1 MNDPQRPLPL
11 SAVLDIVERRRRRRS
26 RVQAVAGSALGVAA
40 AGIAGVIVVTL
51 RPDPAEVPSAAA
63 RPPATSSASAA
74 APPGHLPAGPSRAAP
89 PPFDPAYL
97 EPGYVERLADS
108 ILTGGSDPEH
118 VRRVEDAYA
127 LADAWGLEVYPAA
140 KAVAAKA
147 GLTGTDIDP
156 RDPDGDEEL
165 VSRFEEAGYTDEY
178 ADQLAEAWATDSR
191 TAKII
196 GALVIEAGCCG

>member
-1 MNDPQRPLPL
+1 
-11 SAVLDIVERRRRRRS
+11 V
-26 RVQAVAGSALGVAA
+26 
-40 AGIAGVIVVTL
+40 
-51 RPDPAEVPSAAA
+51 PAP
-63 RPPATSSASAA
+63 AA
-74 APPGHLPAGPSRAAP
+74 APPGRTGPSRGGP
-89 PPFDPAYL
+89 PPFDPGYL

-118 VRRVEDAYA
+118 NRRVDDALA
-127 LADAWGLEVYPAA
+127 LADAWGLQSYPAA

-178 ADQLAEAWATDSR
+178 ADQLAAAWATDRR

-196 GALVIEAGCCG
+196 GALVIDAGCCG

>member
-1 MNDPQRPLPL
+1 MNDPQRALPL
-11 SAVLDIVERRRRRRS
+11 SDVLDIVERRRRRRS
-26 RVQAVAGSALGVAA
+26 RVQAVAGSALGVVA

-51 RPDPAEVPSAAA
+51 RPEPAEVPSAVS

-74 APPGHLPAGPSRAAP
+74 APPGRMTAGPSRAAP

-97 EPGYVERLADS
+97 EPGYVEGLADS
-108 ILTGGSDPEH
+108 ILTGGSNPEH

-147 GLTGTDIDP
+147 GLTGADIDP
-156 RDPDGDEEL
+156 RDPEGDEEL
-165 VSRFEEAGYTDEY
+165 VRRFEQAGYTDEY
-178 ADQLAEAWATDSR
+178 ADQLAEAWSTDSR
-191 TAKII
+191 TAKIV